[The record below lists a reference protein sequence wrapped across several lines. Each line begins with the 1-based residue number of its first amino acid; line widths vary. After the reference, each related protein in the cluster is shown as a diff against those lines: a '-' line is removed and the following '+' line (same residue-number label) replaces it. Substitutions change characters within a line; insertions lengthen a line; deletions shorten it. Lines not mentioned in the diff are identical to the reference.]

1 MLTRLA
7 ARLDT
12 SGAKR
17 KMRAFREG
25 WPAKTRADIRF
36 FDTGLT
42 QYRYRE
48 RGSGPAIVF
57 AADPPVTLEMYDAL
71 IDTFAQR
78 FRVIVVELPAMGFSA
93 ARASYGFGFRESADD
108 IATFLKNVAGGGAIL
123 AFSCAAGMAAVDVAA
138 RYPSLVSALALIQTT
153 DWEGFQR
160 WRAARDPKKILARP
174 FLGQLAM
181 RKMGPQRAP
190 DWFKLATGNRAMV
203 EPFCAC
209 AAETL
214 EHGAAWSLASAYQR
228 FLRAGPSPVGKPKQP
243 ILVLWGKAD
252 SSHGA
257 DAPARA
263 VDRAVDRGRSRQITP
278 DRAGSRSGWS
288 PLSPTG
294 GTRAGRTLR
303 SSPRPSQLCLA
314 AAQFP
319 WNDSPTRETRTT
331 GGRQT

>member
-12 SGAKR
+12 SGAIR

-25 WPAKTRADIRF
+25 WPAKSRDDIRF
-36 FDTGLT
+36 FDTGVT

-57 AADPPVTLEMYDAL
+57 AADPPVTLEMYDGL
-71 IDTFAQR
+71 LETFAQR

-93 ARASYGFGFRESADD
+93 ARGSYGFGFHESADD
-108 IATFLKNVAGGGAIL
+108 IAAFLKGVAGERAIV
-123 AFSCAAGMAAVDVAA
+123 AFSCAAGMAGVDIAA
-138 RYPSLVSALALIQTT
+138 RYPALVSALTLVQTT

-160 WRAARDPKKILARP
+160 WKAARDPKKILGKP

-181 RKMGPQRAP
+181 RRMGPKRAP
-190 DWFKLATGNRAMV
+190 DWFNLATGNRAMV

-214 EHGAAWSLASAYQR
+214 EHGAGWTLASAYQR
-228 FLRAGPSPVGKPKQP
+228 FLRAGPSPLQKPKQP

-252 SSHGA
+252 RSHGT

-263 VDRAVDRGRSRQITP
+263 KSLGDDVRVVELDHVGHFGDLEDTPLAYRLITEWL
-278 DRAGSRSGWS
+278 DGH
-288 PLSPTG
+288 
-294 GTRAGRTLR
+294 
-303 SSPRPSQLCLA
+303 
-314 AAQFP
+314 
-319 WNDSPTRETRTT
+319 
-331 GGRQT
+331 

>member
-12 SGAKR
+12 SGAPGKLR
-17 KMRAFREG
+17 SFREG
-25 WPAKTRADIRF
+25 WPSTSRTDIRF
-36 FDTGLT
+36 FDTGVT

-48 RGSGPAIVF
+48 RGAGPTIVF
-57 AADPPVTLEMYDAL
+57 AADPPVTLEMYDTL
-71 IDTFAQR
+71 IETFAQR
-78 FRVIVVELPAMGFSA
+78 FRVVVVELPAMGFSA
-93 ARASYGFGFRESADD
+93 ARARYGFGFIESVDD
-108 IATFLKNVAGGGAIL
+108 IAAFLKSVAGERAIL

-160 WRAARDPKKILARP
+160 WKAARDPKKILGRP

-181 RKMGPQRAP
+181 RRMGPKRAP

-214 EHGAAWSLASAYQR
+214 ERGAGWALASAYQR
-228 FLRAGPSPVGKPKQP
+228 FLSGAQSPLGRPKQP

-252 SSHGA
+252 RSHGA

-263 VDRAVDRGRSRQITP
+263 KNLGDDVRIVEVDHVGHFGDLEDTPLAFRLITEWL
-278 DRAGSRSGWS
+278 DEL
-288 PLSPTG
+288 LSFV
-294 GTRAGRTLR
+294 TRPKGAAPQDEENP
-303 SSPRPSQLCLA
+303 SS
-314 AAQFP
+314 
-319 WNDSPTRETRTT
+319 
-331 GGRQT
+331 

>member
-12 SGAKR
+12 AGATEKI
-17 KMRAFREG
+17 RAFREG
-25 WPAKTRADIRF
+25 WPSKSRADIKF
-36 FDTGLT
+36 FDTGVT

-48 RGSGPAIVF
+48 RGEGQTIVF

-71 IDTFAQR
+71 IDTFSRR

-93 ARASYGFGFRESADD
+93 ARGRYGFGFTESADD
-108 IATFLKNVAGGGAIL
+108 IAAFLKGVAGERAVL

-153 DWEGFQR
+153 DWQGFQN
-160 WRAARDPKKILARP
+160 WKAARDPKKILGRP
-174 FLGQLAM
+174 FLGQIAM
-181 RKMGPQRAP
+181 RKMGVKRAP

-214 EHGAAWSLASAYQR
+214 ARGAGWPLASAYQR
-228 FLRAGPSPVGKPKQP
+228 YLKKGPSPLGRPKQP
-243 ILVLWGKAD
+243 ILVIWGKAD
-252 SSHGA
+252 RSHGP

-263 VDRAVDRGRSRQITP
+263 TSLGEDVQVVEVDHVGHFGDLEDTPLTFRMMTEWLDGRS
-278 DRAGSRSGWS
+278 A
-288 PLSPTG
+288 
-294 GTRAGRTLR
+294 
-303 SSPRPSQLCLA
+303 
-314 AAQFP
+314 
-319 WNDSPTRETRTT
+319 
-331 GGRQT
+331 